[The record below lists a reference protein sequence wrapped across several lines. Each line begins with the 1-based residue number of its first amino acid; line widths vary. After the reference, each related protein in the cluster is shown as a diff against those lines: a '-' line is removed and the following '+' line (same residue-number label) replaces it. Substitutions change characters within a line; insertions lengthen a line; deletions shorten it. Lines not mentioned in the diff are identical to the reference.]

1 MLDIVFVVL
10 NYNVVDITINCIKS
24 IEKNIDTS
32 NYRII
37 LVDNA
42 SSNQSGEKL
51 QHFFLKD
58 KYVVFLKS
66 NENVGFAR
74 GNNLGIDLA
83 RKEYP
88 AKFICCLNNDTL
100 LHQKN
105 FFEIINHKYEA
116 THPAIIGPRIQLA
129 DGQYEP
135 IMDPLRSLDEYKRTR
150 DKLLH
155 ESLYWTVI
163 RESLLKLSFFK
174 FLNDWR
180 HKLSG
185 DIASDYREL
194 KNAVDK
200 EKVDII
206 LHGCCLIFTP
216 TFFLHFDGFHPGTF
230 MYGEEDIIFFL
241 VRSKKM
247 HTLYTP
253 ELNIVHLEKK
263 STSAINK
270 HVIARTRFV
279 KENQIKS
286 LQVIINVMSECLSER
301 EHK

>member
-10 NYNVVDITINCIKS
+10 NYNVVEITIDCIKS

-51 QHFFLKD
+51 QQFFLRD
-58 KYVVFLKS
+58 NHVVFLK
-66 NENVGFAR
+66 NNKNVGFAR

-83 RKEYP
+83 RKKYP
-88 AKFICCLNNDTL
+88 AKFICCINNDTL
-100 LHQKN
+100 LRQEN
-105 FFEIINHKYEA
+105 FFEILNHKYEA
-116 THPAIIGPRIQLA
+116 TRPAIIGPRIQLA
-129 DGQYEP
+129 DGKYEP

-163 RESLLKLSFFK
+163 RESLLKLPFFK
-174 FLNDWR
+174 ILNDWR

-185 DIASDYREL
+185 DTASDYKEL
-194 KNAVDK
+194 KNAVNK
-200 EKVDII
+200 ENMDVI

-216 TFFLHFDGFHPGTF
+216 KFFLYFDGFHPGTF

-241 VRSKKM
+241 VRSKRM

-270 HVIARTRFV
+270 RAIDRTRFV

-286 LQVIINVMSECLSER
+286 LQVIIDVMSEHLSNG